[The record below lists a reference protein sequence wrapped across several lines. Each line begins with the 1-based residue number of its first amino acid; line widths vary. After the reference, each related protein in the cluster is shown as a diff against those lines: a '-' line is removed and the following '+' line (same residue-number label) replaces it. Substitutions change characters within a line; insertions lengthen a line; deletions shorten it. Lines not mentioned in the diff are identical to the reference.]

1 MGAALQG
8 RLSPFLLSAPDQLNE
23 VQPKSIRVLKVP
35 DYFAEYRDKGD
46 GLASFLGA
54 SIVAKVRQASTS
66 SDERISTDLQTQI
79 TFTDSSGKSFVS
91 KADYTTH
98 GPRIFTRTIR

>member
-8 RLSPFLLSAPDQLNE
+8 RLAPFLLGTQDQSNE

-54 SIVAKVRQASTS
+54 SIVAKVRNSGINNSRLTVS
-66 SDERISTDLQTQI
+66 SQHPPPDHIHRLD
-79 TFTDSSGKSFVS
+79 GKEFCFKIGLCYQRS
-91 KADYTTH
+91 
-98 GPRIFTRTIR
+98 